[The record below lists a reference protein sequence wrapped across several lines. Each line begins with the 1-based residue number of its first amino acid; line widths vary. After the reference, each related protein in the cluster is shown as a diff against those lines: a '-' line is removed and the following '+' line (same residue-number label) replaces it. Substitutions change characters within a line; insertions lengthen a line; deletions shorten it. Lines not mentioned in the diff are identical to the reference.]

1 MLAALGLGA
10 HAQVTQPGAAGDY
23 CRALMLDNVAN
34 YQAAVDQL
42 VDSYGM
48 SDSDMLRARL
58 LEARAMYSSGDYA
71 GASTIYHAILAAAP
85 ASAEVLVAKA
95 GLADCLYAR
104 GQYAEALEAY
114 RAVGA
119 ERLAPADAARLN
131 YNCGICA
138 YETGNADEAAKYFAE
153 AASESVTRSAANYYL
168 GVLAFEKGD
177 YAKARNYFGLTNRS
191 VEPGSR
197 APSTLPV

>member
-1 MLAALGLGA
+1 M
-10 HAQVTQPGAAGDY
+10 
-23 CRALMLDNVAN
+23 
-34 YQAAVDQL
+34 
-42 VDSYGM
+42 
-48 SDSDMLRARL
+48 
-58 LEARAMYSSGDYA
+58 
-71 GASTIYHAILAAAP
+71 
-85 ASAEVLVAKA
+85 AKA

-104 GQYAEALEAY
+104 GRYAEALEAY
-114 RAVGA
+114 RTVSAG
-119 ERLAPADAARLN
+119 RLAPSDAARLN

-177 YAKARNYFGLTNRS
+177 YAKARSYFGLTNRT

-197 APSTLPV
+197 TPLLPCPY